1 MTAAAAIAFP
11 DGISKPWRYPRV
23 QNRIRISSSRFKGLA
38 DQVVVFLD
46 RPIAS
51 HEATNPV
58 LQAVSFVVARHYKN
72 AVVEPM
78 HLDAES
84 R

>member
-1 MTAAAAIAFP
+1 MTAAAAAAFP

-23 QNRIRISSSRFKGLA
+23 QNRMRISSSRFKGLA
-38 DQVVVFLD
+38 DQAVVFLD
-46 RPIAS
+46 RPVAS
-51 HEATNPV
+51 REATNPV
-58 LQAVSFVVARHYKN
+58 LQAVSFVVARHHKN

-78 HLDAES
+78 HLGAES

>member
-1 MTAAAAIAFP
+1 ML
-11 DGISKPWRYPRV
+11 
-23 QNRIRISSSRFKGLA
+23 ISSSRFKGLA
-38 DQVVVFLD
+38 DQAVVFLD

-51 HEATNPV
+51 REAINPV
-58 LQAVSFVVARHYKN
+58 PQAVLFVVACHYKN

-78 HLDAES
+78 HLGAES

>member
-1 MTAAAAIAFP
+1 MTAAAVAAFL
-11 DGISKPWRYPRV
+11 DGISKPWRYPWV
-23 QNRIRISSSRFKGLA
+23 QNRMRISFSRFKGLA

-46 RPIAS
+46 CLVAS
-51 HEATNPV
+51 REATNPV
-58 LQAVSFVVARHYKN
+58 PQAVLFVVARHYKN

-78 HLDAES
+78 HLGAES

>member
-1 MTAAAAIAFP
+1 MTAAAATAFP

-23 QNRIRISSSRFKGLA
+23 QNRIYISSSRFKGLA
-38 DQVVVFLD
+38 DQAVVFLD
-46 RPIAS
+46 RLIVS
-51 HEATNPV
+51 REAINPV
-58 LQAVSFVVARHYKN
+58 PQAVSFVMARHHKN

-78 HLDAES
+78 HLDAEG

>member
-1 MTAAAAIAFP
+1 MTAAAAAAFP

-23 QNRIRISSSRFKGLA
+23 QNRMRISSSRFKGLA
-38 DQVVVFLD
+38 DQAVVFLD
-46 RPIAS
+46 RLVAS
-51 HEATNPV
+51 REAINPV
-58 LQAVSFVVARHYKN
+58 FQAVSFVMARHHKN

-78 HLDAES
+78 HLGAES

>member
-1 MTAAAAIAFP
+1 MFIL
-11 DGISKPWRYPRV
+11 S
-23 QNRIRISSSRFKGLA
+23 NRFKGLA
-38 DQVVVFLD
+38 DQAVVFLN

-51 HEATNPV
+51 HKVINPV
-58 LQAVSFVVARHYKN
+58 PQAVSFVVARHYKN

-78 HLDAES
+78 HLGVES

>member
-1 MTAAAAIAFP
+1 VTAAAAAAFP

-23 QNRIRISSSRFKGLA
+23 QNRMLILSSRFKGLA
-38 DQVVVFLD
+38 DQAVVFLD
-46 RPIAS
+46 RPVAS
-51 HEATNPV
+51 REAINPV

-78 HLDAES
+78 HLGVES

>member
-1 MTAAAAIAFP
+1 MLIL
-11 DGISKPWRYPRV
+11 
-23 QNRIRISSSRFKGLA
+23 SSRFKGLA

-46 RPIAS
+46 RLVAS
-51 HEATNPV
+51 REATNPMP
-58 LQAVSFVVARHYKN
+58 QAVSFVVACHYKN

-78 HLDAES
+78 HLNAES